1 MANTYS
7 VSKLVA
13 WLSEELAELR
23 NMSVET
29 EDLFADLE
37 TQKSSGTDM
46 FERLQKLDLLT
57 QSLENLSL
65 VSKSMADNMSSED
78 TVSSASLHDTIK
90 LDAMNERLGNFL
102 SGNRDQVCRPDTAE
116 RSQPSEVELF

>member
-46 FERLQKLDLLT
+46 FERLQQLDLLT

-65 VSKSMADNMSSED
+65 VSKSMADSMSSED
-78 TVSSASLHDTIK
+78 TVSSASIHDTIK
-90 LDAMNERLGNFL
+90 LDAMNERLGTFL
-102 SGNRDQVCRPDTAE
+102 SGDRDQACRPDTAE
-116 RSQPSEVELF
+116 RHQPSEVELF